1 MLLVHY
7 FLVLKYIT
15 LFVELHWCWVFEADT
30 EIWEFTKHTS
40 RDALIWADVLKK
52 CLDSDK
58 NMFKKKFVISQFFKM

>member
-40 RDALIWADVLKK
+40 RDALIWADVLK
-52 CLDSDK
+52 SAW
-58 NMFKKKFVISQFFKM
+58 I

>member
-40 RDALIWADVLKK
+40 RDALIWDDVLKGAWIQIK
-52 CLDSDK
+52 IYLK
-58 NMFKKKFVISQFFKM
+58 RNL